1 MNHEHIGKLF
11 NSYQLNENDKEN
23 IAAAWEHIRGYV
35 TEFSDELHRHVMNF
49 EHARAFL
56 KNDAELA
63 YHKQKIEYWLVQLF
77 SRAYTSGYY
86 DYLDHINKLHKRIGL
101 PPNYINST
109 FTFIRRFI
117 RNKISGAGESALID
131 SVEKLIDINLELLST
146 HYVGE
151 DFEAMLSDIRLFRES
166 LDKGYVV
173 PFAQPIFNSQT
184 LDVVSYECLCR
195 IDHPRNGIIPPFR
208 FLEIARQIDMYRDIT
223 HIMFE
228 KSFAFFCETDK
239 TFSLNVA
246 FSDIRDEETS
256 AFIYAMVEKY
266 MPQQRLIV
274 EIVETEELAVNELIY
289 NFCTKLRSF
298 GVLIAIDDFGS
309 GFSNFNNISKI
320 SPDFIKIDGSLIKDI
335 DTNFVNRAAVEGIVA
350 TAAKLNISTV
360 AEYVHSEQIMKICR
374 EMGIDK
380 LQGFYLGAPMRLAD
394 I

>member
-1 MNHEHIGKLF
+1 MNYEHIGKLF
-11 NSYQLNENDKEN
+11 NSYQLNEKDKEN
-23 IAAAWEHIRGYV
+23 IAAAWEHIRGHV
-35 TEFSDELHRHVMNF
+35 TEFSDELHSHVMNF

-77 SRAYTSGYY
+77 SRAYTSEYY

-117 RNKISGAGESALID
+117 RNKINRAGESVLID

-146 HYVGE
+146 HYAGE

-173 PFAQPIFNSQT
+173 PFAQPIFDAQT
-184 LDVVSYECLCR
+184 LEIAGYECLCR
-195 IDHPRNGIIPPFR
+195 IDHPRKGIIPPFR
-208 FLEIARQIDMYRDIT
+208 FLEIARQIDMYSDIT
-223 HIMFE
+223 RIMFE
-228 KSFAFFCETDK
+228 KSFAFFCETGK

-246 FSDIRDEETS
+246 FSDIRDAETS
-256 AFIYAMVEKY
+256 AFIFTIIEKY
-266 MPQQRLIV
+266 MPQQRLII
-274 EIVETEELAVNELIY
+274 EIVETEELEVNEIIY
-289 NFCTKLRSF
+289 DFCKKLRGC

-335 DTNFVNRAAVEGIVA
+335 ETNFINRAAVEGIVA
-350 TAAKLNISTV
+350 TAAKLNIRTV
-360 AEYVHSEQIMKICR
+360 AEYVHSDSVMKICR
-374 EMGIDK
+374 DIGIDK
-380 LQGFYLGAPMRLAD
+380 LQGFHLGSPIRLTD